1 MIKKI
6 NIIFLSLIIFS
17 LCSCGMQESEL
28 AEEKPIVAVSIVP
41 QETFVREIAGDF
53 IQVVTLIPPGNS
65 PANYA
70 PKPKEIEN
78 LSEADIY
85 FTIGVPTE
93 KANILPKLNN
103 INNDIKIIDLA
114 AEVNKVYPQREF
126 APGKPDP
133 HIWLSP
139 KRVEIMINIIT
150 KELSKLDENNK
161 TIYEENA
168 QNYINQL
175 ASLDK
180 QLQDTISQLTN
191 KSFIIYHPSL
201 GYFAEDY
208 GLEMLAIEKEGK
220 EATPKDIEKIIE
232 LAKAKNIKTIFY
244 QSEIDSKQSQV
255 IAEEIDGITKMI
267 APLDPD
273 YINNLQTI
281 ADSFKELL
289 K

>member
-17 LCSCGMQESEL
+17 LCSCSMQESEL

-150 KELSKLDENNK
+150 EELSKLDENNK

-232 LAKAKNIKTIFY
+232 LAKTKNIKTIFY
-244 QSEIDSKQSQV
+244 QAEIDSKQSQV
-255 IAEEIDGITKMI
+255 IAEEVGGITKMI

-273 YINNLQTI
+273 YINNLQII